1 MKSGV
6 HTSLYPNFHHQ
17 IVRTSF
23 NLNISYPPPY
33 LRLIRD
39 YNKADSEKIR
49 KALDLVNWERL
60 FSNKDIN
67 TQVSIFNETILNVF
81 SNYVPNKYITI
92 DDKDPVW
99 MNETIKLKIKAKDNM
114 YKKYIQNGR
123 FESDFVLLET
133 LITELNE
140 LVSTTKALYYENIG
154 KKLND
159 PLLQAKTYWSILK
172 NILQRQKN
180 SSNSISF
187 GR

>member
-1 MKSGV
+1 M
-6 HTSLYPNFHHQ
+6 
-17 IVRTSF
+17 
-23 NLNISYPPPY
+23 
-33 LRLIRD
+33 
-39 YNKADSEKIR
+39 
-49 KALDLVNWERL
+49 
-60 FSNKDIN
+60 
-67 TQVSIFNETILNVF
+67 
-81 SNYVPNKYITI
+81 PNKYITI

-172 NILQRQKN
+172 TFYNGKKIPLIPPLLVDDKFVTDMKTKANIFNKFFAEQCTPLKN
-180 SSNSISF
+180 DSKLPSNQIFLTQSQLSSLDFNEDKILKIIRALNIHKAHGHHDISI
-187 GR
+187 RMIKM